1 MRKTLLINLFLILF
15 FPLNCISQGLLFQ
28 GLGTDFKERSTLS
41 VFENKTCEFND
52 YFDISFRFLVYNPN
66 SFGCIFLLEN
76 AKTDEEYNLM
86 FAHQSVDHS
95 QLKFNIGG
103 KDNLFTID
111 LNTKELE
118 QKQWV
123 DFSMRFDLNVDSIYI
138 TVNNQS
144 FAKGNLGLSKNFEP
158 KLEIGFI
165 ERYAEVA
172 PFILRDLKVGNT
184 KKNYQFP
191 LNESEGNDVH
201 DSNGHVIGQVSNPI
215 WLINASYHWKQ
226 CLATENLPRHG
237 ANYHASNQNLLFFH
251 KDSIRIFNT
260 NTHHFYSQQYENLHP
275 INTRLGTSFLDERA
289 NRLYVYEAYECVDCD
304 GTVASLD
311 LNHFRWET
319 ESHDTL
325 FMQLHHHSGFLDT
338 KRNQHII
345 FGGFGNRRYN
355 KYFFSYDL
363 STHQWDTIHYSGDE
377 INPRYFQGM
386 AESDNNL
393 YVFGGMGN
401 DTGDQTIGRRNY
413 YDLYKFDLD
422 KRECT
427 KLWEIDW
434 KEKHLVPARNM
445 VIVGDSLYALCYPE
459 YESNSHIQLYRFSI
473 KDGSYKTLGDSIL
486 FCSDEI
492 LTNVNLFYDDAL
504 QEFYCVVLETNKD
517 NSMNTK
523 VYSLMYPGVSMAD
536 LSIYKSPNT
545 EFQYWYLLL
554 FLGCLVTGISYR
566 LFSRKKQSD
575 KIDRK
580 KTEHFIDTKIDT
592 KADEQI
598 QSRENGICLFGK
610 FTIYDKTGRDITYML
625 STRLKN
631 TFLLILEY
639 SLTKGGI
646 TSHQISNILWSDKD
660 EYSAKNLRGVTVNQ
674 LRKILTELD
683 GIKLVFDNGLYTL
696 IIEQPCFCDCKY
708 LLQLM
713 NLDIESEYRYD
724 EINNILSRGGF
735 LKSIDEPMLDT
746 FKVLI
751 KDKLSVNL
759 PIYIEEVFKSNN
771 YLLAEQLSNHLL
783 SIDPLNVDVFSF
795 QLRSLYQLKQV
806 NEVKKRYALFSSQ
819 YHKLTNKPLQ
829 DLSEIL
835 NDTN

>member
-1 MRKTLLINLFLILF
+1 MRKTLLINLFIILF

-28 GLGTDFKERSTLS
+28 GVGTDFKERSTLS

-52 YFDISFRFLVYNPN
+52 YFDVSFRFLVCNPN

-76 AKTDEEYNLM
+76 VKTDEEYNLM
-86 FAHQSVDHS
+86 FAHQSADHS

-123 DFSMRFDLNVDSIYI
+123 DFSMRFDLNADSIYI
-138 TVNNQS
+138 TVNGRS
-144 FAKGNLGLSKNFEP
+144 FAKENPNLP
-158 KLEIGFI
+158 KSFKPRLEIGFI
-165 ERYAEVA
+165 ERYVEVA
-172 PFILRDLKVGNT
+172 PFILRDLKVGNLKT
-184 KKNYQFP
+184 NYHFP
-191 LNESEGNDVH
+191 LVESEGNDVH
-201 DSNGHVIGQVSNPI
+201 DSNGHVIGWVSNPV
-215 WLINASYHWKQ
+215 WLINTAYHWKQ

-237 ANYHASNQNLLFFH
+237 ANYQASTQNLLFFH
-251 KDSIRIFNT
+251 KDSIRIYNT
-260 NTHHFYSQQYENLHP
+260 NTHHFYSQQYENPHP

-289 NRLYVYEAYECVDCD
+289 NKLYVYEVYECVDCD

-311 LNHFRWET
+311 LDHFRWET
-319 ESHDTL
+319 ESHDDL

-338 KRNQHII
+338 KRNQYII

-363 STHQWDTIHYSGDE
+363 STQQWDTIHYSGDK

-434 KEKHLVPARNM
+434 GEKHLVPARNM

-459 YESNSHIQLYRFSI
+459 YESNSYIQLYRFSI
-473 KDGSYKTLGDSIL
+473 KDGSYKILGDSIS

-492 LTNVNLFYDDAL
+492 LTNVNLFYDDVL

-523 VYSLMYPGVSMAD
+523 VYSLAYPGVSKAD
-536 LSIYKSPNT
+536 LSIYKNSNSKSSN
-545 EFQYWYLLL
+545 WYKITFLL
-554 FLGCLVTGISYR
+554 CLLIVLVCWLI
-566 LFSRKKQSD
+566 FRKKQPD
-575 KIDRK
+575 KTGRK
-580 KTEHFIDTKIDT
+580 KAELFVENKIDT
-592 KADEQI
+592 NTEERV
-598 QSRENGICLFGK
+598 QSKENGIYLFGK
-610 FTIYDKTGRDITYML
+610 FNIHDKIGRDITYMF
-625 STRLKN
+625 STRLRN
-631 TFLLILEY
+631 TFLLILEH

-646 TSHQISNILWSDKD
+646 TSQQLNSMLWSDKD
-660 EYSAKNLRGVTVNQ
+660 EYSAKNLRGVTINQ
-674 LRKILTELD
+674 LRKILAELD
-683 GIKLVFDNGLYTL
+683 DVKLIFDNGLYTL
-696 IIEQPCFCDCKY
+696 IIENPCFCDCKY
-708 LLQLM
+708 ILQLM
-713 NLDIESEYRYD
+713 DLNIENEYRYD
-724 EINNILSRGGF
+724 EINNILSRGAF
-735 LKSIDEPMLDT
+735 LKSIHEPMLDT
-746 FKVLI
+746 FKALI

-771 YLLAEQLSNHLL
+771 YLLAEQLSAHLL
-783 SIDPLNVDVFSF
+783 AIDPLNVAVFSF

-806 NEVKKRYALFSSQ
+806 NEVKKRYALFSVQ
-819 YHKLTNKPLQ
+819 YQKLTEKPLQ
-829 DLSEIL
+829 NLSEIL